1 MRLYEKNKE
10 VSFKHNSML
19 STQPT
24 QANIKT
30 DAAQQIESPLNS
42 IDEKY
47 TPSQVQRDVH
57 SDIITSQFEVTV
69 NKQSYCESEQSSNM
83 GTGVYDYPSDHKTN
97 IKFIGRIDNSGNRQG
112 YGVMIY
118 KNGQNY
124 TGFWSND
131 KKEGLGVY
139 NFNGEH
145 YLYEKYEGNFIDNKF
160 SGEGKLTY
168 IDQSI
173 YSGGLKNNQ
182 KNGKGLMTYSPDD
195 DLYISYKGDWKED
208 CKQGHGTLKY
218 RDGSVYKGDFED
230 GFVHGS
236 GKMSWDRNS
245 KDKIFSVYEGQFF
258 KGGMCGTGKM
268 RYQNDDTYVGIW
280 ENNVF
285 DGFGEY
291 KCSTKSSVN
300 CLELPNEFIRIE
312 GNFQNGLMN
321 GICKVFLKNGNI
333 IIADYK
339 FEKNKELLDFNE
351 STYMG
356 IIYYSE
362 IEKSKFKQKNI
373 ATYQGEIKGFQ
384 AHGMGALYEK
394 NKSKKCLK
402 GKFSEGDFDKNI
414 PTLKDNTDYDEQKK
428 SFNKQSRKNSMLL
441 GDKKVKGSQNKCKFK
456 FFFCF

>member
-1 MRLYEKNKE
+1 MLILQNSQDIMRLYEKNKE

-173 YSGGLKNNQ
+173 YSGGLKNN
-182 KNGKGLMTYSPDD
+182 
-195 DLYISYKGDWKED
+195 
-208 CKQGHGTLKY
+208 
-218 RDGSVYKGDFED
+218 
-230 GFVHGS
+230 
-236 GKMSWDRNS
+236 
-245 KDKIFSVYEGQFF
+245 
-258 KGGMCGTGKM
+258 
-268 RYQNDDTYVGIW
+268 
-280 ENNVF
+280 
-285 DGFGEY
+285 
-291 KCSTKSSVN
+291 
-300 CLELPNEFIRIE
+300 
-312 GNFQNGLMN
+312 
-321 GICKVFLKNGNI
+321 
-333 IIADYK
+333 
-339 FEKNKELLDFNE
+339 
-351 STYMG
+351 
-356 IIYYSE
+356 
-362 IEKSKFKQKNI
+362 
-373 ATYQGEIKGFQ
+373 
-384 AHGMGALYEK
+384 
-394 NKSKKCLK
+394 
-402 GKFSEGDFDKNI
+402 
-414 PTLKDNTDYDEQKK
+414 
-428 SFNKQSRKNSMLL
+428 
-441 GDKKVKGSQNKCKFK
+441 
-456 FFFCF
+456 